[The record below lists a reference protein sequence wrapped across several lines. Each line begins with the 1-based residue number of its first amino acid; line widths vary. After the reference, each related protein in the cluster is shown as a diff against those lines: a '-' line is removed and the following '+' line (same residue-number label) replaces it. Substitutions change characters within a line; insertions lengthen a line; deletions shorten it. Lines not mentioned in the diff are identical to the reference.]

1 VHPALLDAAL
11 HPAALVDGLI
21 QDAGLERD
29 GGTSRDGVRL
39 PFSLRDIRLG
49 ATGASSLR
57 VRLSTKHNDDDDG
70 SDGGGLSLLAVDETG
85 RLAVS
90 VGGLFTRPVDP
101 GQLEGIRGN
110 DQHRDSLFSIEWTP
124 LPTAPI
130 PDGQASTPDQW
141 ALLGNSSIAQTLAG
155 VGVFVGVHGDLA
167 SVAGVVGGVVPGVVV
182 LDVRGLVDGG
192 LVAGDGLPG
201 CVQGAVCGVLR
212 VLQGWL
218 SDERFSSSRLVVLT
232 CGAVAARFGDGVD
245 GLVGGGVGGLI
256 DASVWGLVRS
266 AQSEHPGR
274 FVLIDLDGQ
283 DVAASVL
290 CDALSSGET
299 QLAIRGNELFTPRL
313 TRSAIPD
320 GKGQTGDEDRD
331 VQVGDRDVSTQDGS
345 VLITGGTGGLGA
357 LLATHL
363 VTEHGVASLIL
374 ASRRGLDAPGAAELQ
389 RELEQLGS
397 RVLVVAC
404 DVSDREALRGLLEQ
418 VPAEFPLRGVVHAA
432 GALDDGVIGSLTS
445 ERVERVFAP
454 KVDAAWHLHELT
466 GHMDLSMF
474 VLFSSAAATM
484 GSPGQ
489 GNYAAANAFLDALA
503 AHRRAHHL
511 PGISIAW
518 GYWEQASEMTSAL
531 SESDLARMTRQGVL
545 PLSTRLGL
553 ELFDAALEADQPQ
566 VAGMRLDTVAARAQ
580 ARAGLLPDLLRGL
593 VRVPAVSSTH
603 TGSLVRRLAGVPK
616 AEREAVVLDLVRVE
630 VAAVLGHASHGG
642 IDPERA
648 FKDLGFD
655 SLVAVELRNRLSAIT
670 GLRLPATLVFDYPNA
685 TALARYLL
693 DQVGEDGASGAASVD
708 GELDKL
714 ERLLSLTDADHSERT
729 RIAARLQTFLAA
741 LDDPD
746 VDGSVAANDDD
757 EFESA
762 TDDELFELIDKE
774 LGA

>member
-1 VHPALLDAAL
+1 
-11 HPAALVDGLI
+11 
-21 QDAGLERD
+21 
-29 GGTSRDGVRL
+29 
-39 PFSLRDIRLG
+39 
-49 ATGASSLR
+49 
-57 VRLSTKHNDDDDG
+57 
-70 SDGGGLSLLAVDETG
+70 
-85 RLAVS
+85 
-90 VGGLFTRPVDP
+90 
-101 GQLEGIRGN
+101 
-110 DQHRDSLFSIEWTP
+110 
-124 LPTAPI
+124 
-130 PDGQASTPDQW
+130 
-141 ALLGNSSIAQTLAG
+141 
-155 VGVFVGVHGDLA
+155 
-167 SVAGVVGGVVPGVVV
+167 
-182 LDVRGLVDGG
+182 
-192 LVAGDGLPG
+192 
-201 CVQGAVCGVLR
+201 
-212 VLQGWL
+212 
-218 SDERFSSSRLVVLT
+218 
-232 CGAVAARFGDGVD
+232 
-245 GLVGGGVGGLI
+245 
-256 DASVWGLVRS
+256 
-266 AQSEHPGR
+266 
-274 FVLIDLDGQ
+274 
-283 DVAASVL
+283 
-290 CDALSSGET
+290 
-299 QLAIRGNELFTPRL
+299 
-313 TRSAIPD
+313 
-320 GKGQTGDEDRD
+320 
-331 VQVGDRDVSTQDGS
+331 VSTQDGS

-566 VAGMRLDTVAARAQ
+566 VVGMRLDTVAARAQ